1 MEKETLKKSPVVFD
15 KERHTYELRGSIL
28 KGVTPIVKWMFPETY
43 RDIPEEVL
51 NKAAEY
57 GSLIHSKIE
66 LADTVGIVDDECKPL
81 MDYIA
86 LKEKYGLTTHSNE
99 FLVDDGFAIASSID
113 LVFDKNMAGEY
124 PLADI
129 KTTSSIHV
137 NNVTLQLSIYAMLF
151 EAQTGQKAGE
161 LFVVWLP
168 KPQYGEATLMELQR
182 IDSET
187 CNKIVQAYLNGEEKE
202 QFDYLW
208 NGGTAPELVD
218 ETLPANLADVEA
230 EIIRIEEQQKA
241 MEERKNELRA
251 GLLKLMEEHGVKK
264 WQSERLV
271 ITRKAATTR
280 ISIDSAKLKKSYP
293 DIYDECAKISEVKAN
308 IMIKV
313 L

>member
-1 MEKETLKKSPVVFD
+1 MEKETLKKSHVVFD
-15 KERHTYELRGSIL
+15 KEHHTYELRGRIL

-43 RDIPEEVL
+43 KDIPEEVL

-57 GSLIHSKIE
+57 GSLIHAKIE
-66 LADTVGIVDDECKPL
+66 MADAVGIVDEECQPL

-86 LKEKYGLTTHSNE
+86 LKEQYGLTTHSNE

-113 LVFDKNMAGEY
+113 LVFDVNDAGEY

-151 EAQTGQKAGE
+151 EAQTGKKAGC
-161 LFVVWLP
+161 LYVVWLP
-168 KPQYGEATLMELQR
+168 KPQYGESKLMELER

-187 CNKIVQAYLNGEEKE
+187 CNRIVQAYLNDEDRE

-208 NGGTAPELVD
+208 NGGTAPALIESRMPSTLVD
-218 ETLPANLADVEA
+218 VEE
-230 EIIRIEEQQKA
+230 EIIAIEQKQKE
-241 MEERKNELRA
+241 MEERKNDLRA
-251 GLLKLMEEHGVKK
+251 GLLALMEQSGVKK
-264 WQSERLV
+264 WQSDRLI
-271 ITRKAATTR
+271 ITRKEASTR
-280 ISIDSAKLKKSYP
+280 ASVDSAKLKKKYP
-293 DIYDECAKISEVKAN
+293 DIYDECVKVSEVKASVT
-308 IMIKV
+308 IKV